1 MTSVIFRAFCAV
13 DDRDSC
19 LKFIDGHRRVLE
31 AYGIG
36 MITSNNAL
44 WVDHKNTYVILA
56 EAADDGRA
64 LGGVRVQ
71 VADDVLP
78 LPIVPAVGQ
87 VDSKIHEVI
96 NQHKGQRMAEAC
108 GLWNAKEIAGYG
120 YSFFLLRSAIALA
133 YQLRVDSL
141 FALAAPVTV
150 EMCLNAGFTI
160 ERYLGN
166 EGFFNYPK
174 LDLVATAMVINDLKS
189 MSHASTLDRNHIF
202 EIMKN
207 PDQTAVVTG
216 SKGDVT
222 IDYRL
227 LLTGNK

>member
-1 MTSVIFRAFCAV
+1 MMTSVIFRAFRAT

-19 LKFIDGHRRVLE
+19 LKFIDGHRKVLE
-31 AYGIG
+31 AYGIT

-44 WVDHKNTYVILA
+44 WVDHDNTYVILA
-56 EAADDGRA
+56 EASDDGRA

-71 VADDVLP
+71 VSDDKLP

-87 VDSKIHEVI
+87 VDSKIYEVI
-96 NQHKGQRMAEAC
+96 RQHEGQKIAEAC

-133 YQLRVDSL
+133 YLIKVDAL

-174 LDLVATAMVINDLKS
+174 LDLVATAMVINDLGS
-189 MSHASTLDRNHIF
+189 MSHASEKDRNHIF

-207 PDQTAVVTG
+207 PEHVSTVVG
-216 SKGDVT
+216 PKGEVS
-222 IDYRL
+222 IEYKLRI
-227 LLTGNK
+227 KQ